1 MCVRAR
7 ARFHGLVL
15 ELLET
20 LPMYSWHTVKNP
32 CGEKRYVA
40 YGSWE
45 VVSGLS
51 ELALCLMGPSM
62 GAAHISIGYSPI
74 SWRLSLCTV
83 VFIGRV
89 GIRVFLFFPF
99 PFEVVVPQRVRFEI
113 GFGFPCA
120 LFIGVTLP
128 LH

>member
-1 MCVRAR
+1 MRAR

-62 GAAHISIGYSPI
+62 GAAHISIGRLLAVSLEVIALYARLHRTSPFQ
-74 SWRLSLCTV
+74 SHLL
-83 VFIGRV
+83 
-89 GIRVFLFFPF
+89 FPF
-99 PFEVVVPQRVRFEI
+99 SF
-113 GFGFPCA
+113 
-120 LFIGVTLP
+120 
-128 LH
+128 